1 MSLSGPKLLERVGG
15 KGKPLPALA
24 TSVTRILRA
33 LDDDLANAQDIADLM
48 ASDISIAARVLAV
61 SNSVMYNP
69 SGTPFASLSDA
80 VARIG
85 FNEVR
90 NIVVTTGVIDA
101 FSAVDCPFDYMGFWK
116 HCLTSAIAAGTLAG
130 RSPKIDLGGSP
141 GDNPYFV
148 AGLMHDVGIFML
160 VQCQSRKYEKVLN
173 DAVERHTTLMRAE
186 HDKLGYTHAE
196 VGAALI
202 QEWGLPEGVSVAAEF
217 HHNPTDAPAEFATW
231 AQVIHLADWIA
242 DHEGLGVSVEG
253 VSAHFAEGTWF
264 DLGIGVDEIPDV
276 IADFTLAAERS
287 EMMLALVEA

>member
-1 MSLSGPKLLERVGG
+1 MRVRDGE
-15 KGKPLPALA
+15 LVFHAEM
-24 TSVTRILRA
+24 T
-33 LDDDLANAQDIADLM
+33 
-48 ASDISIAARVLAV
+48 
-61 SNSVMYNP
+61 
-69 SGTPFASLSDA
+69 DA
-80 VARIG
+80 IARIG

-101 FSAVDCPFDYMGFWK
+101 FSAAECPFDYMGFWK
-116 HCLTSAIAAGTLAG
+116 PCLTSAIAAGTLAQ

-160 VQCQSRKYEKVLN
+160 VQCQSRRYGRVLT
-173 DAVERHTTLMRAE
+173 DAVERHTTLVRSE

-217 HHNPTDAPAEFATW
+217 HPRPTDAPEEFATW

-253 VSAHFAEGTWF
+253 ASSRFAEGTWF
-264 DLGIGVDEIPDV
+264 ELGKTDYHFDLSIPAVIEGEKSVVPPRPHRRVCASTFPVAGVSSFSGSGPR
-276 IADFTLAAERS
+276 AWLTNKRRPSRLNLNGGGGPARSGPPFPAACVPRPTDCS
-287 EMMLALVEA
+287 